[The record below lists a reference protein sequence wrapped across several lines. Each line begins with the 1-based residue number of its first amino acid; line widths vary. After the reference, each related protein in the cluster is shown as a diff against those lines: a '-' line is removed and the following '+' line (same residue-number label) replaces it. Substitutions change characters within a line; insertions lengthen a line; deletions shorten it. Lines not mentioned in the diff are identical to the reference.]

1 MIAPSADRVFA
12 IVWKE
17 WLDLRRNR
25 AVLGVL
31 TALPLLLTV
40 MASGTMIA
48 TVRAQAAQAAQATT
62 TTTTADATAAMAKMP
77 AHIQAMTSDPKLG
90 ALFMLV
96 LSALMLLSMVPVIL
110 PSVMAAHS
118 IVGEKLTRSLEPILV
133 TPIRTWELLVG
144 KLLAIVGVAIV
155 PSLVAYGIYVVV
167 LVAVAPPAV
176 LALAVSPAFLLTVGV
191 VGPLSSVL
199 AVTFGMIVSARSSDL
214 QTAQGISGLLVLP
227 AIGLGMAQLFGA
239 VAVTVTSAFLKI
251 GILLVVDA
259 GMLVLCVSIFER
271 ETILSRWE

>member
-1 MIAPSADRVFA
+1 MISPAANRVFA

-17 WLDLRRNR
+17 GLDLRRNR

-31 TALPLLLTV
+31 TALPLLLTT

-48 TVRAQAAQAAQATT
+48 TVRAQNAHTPPSATEAAAAAS
-62 TTTTADATAAMAKMP
+62 KMP

-118 IVGEKLTRSLEPILV
+118 IVGEKLTRSLEPLLV

-144 KLLAIVGVAIV
+144 KLLAIVGVASV
-155 PSLVAYGIYVVV
+155 PSLVAYGVYVVV
-167 LVAVAPPAV
+167 LLAVAPPQIV
-176 LALAVSPAFLLTVGV
+176 ALAVSPAFLLTVGV

-199 AVTFGMIVSARSSDL
+199 AVTFGMMVSARSSDL

-227 AIGLGMAQLFGA
+227 VIGLGMAQLFGA
-239 VAVTVTSAFLKI
+239 VAVTVLSACIKI
-251 GILLVVDA
+251 GILLVVDT
-259 GMLVLCVSIFER
+259 GMLILCVSLFER
-271 ETILSRWE
+271 ETILSRWG

>member
-1 MIAPSADRVFA
+1 MIVSAVDRVFA

-25 AVLGVL
+25 AVLSVL

-40 MASGTMIA
+40 MASGSMIA
-48 TVRAQAAQAAQATT
+48 SVRTQAAQATT
-62 TTTTADATAAMAKMP
+62 TAATTDTAAAMSKLP
-77 AHIQAMTSDPKLG
+77 AHVQAMTSDPKLG

-118 IVGEKLTRSLEPILV
+118 IVGEKLARSLEPLLV

-155 PSLVAYGIYVVV
+155 PSLVAYGIYVGV
-167 LVAVAPPAV
+167 LVAVAPKAV

-199 AVTFGMIVSARSSDL
+199 AVTFGMMVSARSSDL
-214 QTAQGISGLLVLP
+214 QTAQGVSGLLVLP
-227 AIGLGMAQLFGA
+227 TIGLGLAQLFGA
-239 VAVTVTSAFLKI
+239 VAVTVLSACVKI
-251 GILLVVDA
+251 GVLLVVDA
-259 GMLVLCVSIFER
+259 GMFILCVSLFER
-271 ETILSRWE
+271 ETILSRWG

>member
-1 MIAPSADRVFA
+1 MIAPSADRVLA

-48 TVRAQAAQAAQATT
+48 TVRAQATHATT

-118 IVGEKLTRSLEPILV
+118 IVGEKLTRSLEPLLV

-167 LVAVAPPAV
+167 LVAVAPPEV

-199 AVTFGMIVSARSSDL
+199 AVTFGMMVSARSSDL

-271 ETILSRWE
+271 ETILSRWG